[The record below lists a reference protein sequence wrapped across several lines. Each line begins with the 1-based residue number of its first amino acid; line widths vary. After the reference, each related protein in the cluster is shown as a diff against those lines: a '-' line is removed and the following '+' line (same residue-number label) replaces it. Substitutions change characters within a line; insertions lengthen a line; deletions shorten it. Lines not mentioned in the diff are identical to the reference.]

1 MASASAASLTLAALV
16 FVSALPLQQ
25 AIKVIDV
32 SKDHPV
38 EGVIDLLKKL
48 EGMAEKNGKDEEEL
62 YAKFEYWCQNSVKT
76 LEKAIVEEKA
86 TMEKFVSDID
96 SNEKNI
102 DVLTKQIGALGD
114 KLSELDAGG
123 IAADNERN
131 ASAGLYNEAQT
142 SLIETISAIQKA
154 IDVLERAKSNT
165 SVFLLAQRQVRV
177 VVALVSYKATQIQTK
192 ELEDFSEVSADSAL
206 ARAPADRPELK
217 AEGNYEAH
225 IQKYGFKSQSVI
237 ELLKKLKLQFEDD
250 HVAATK
256 AETNAINAYNL
267 AKQARGEV
275 KTATDNA
282 KSAKEGEL
290 NGAKLALSDAQ
301 LNYNNTRADLEA
313 DSATLDTTQ
322 KSCEQR
328 AAEWQER
335 SSIRTKE
342 REAIETAIS
351 ILAKVTGVRT
361 EAPGN
366 PVPPTSPV
374 SLLQLSSPRAERAVT
389 LLRAEARAEHS
400 KALEQIAVAVE
411 KHGDGPFDQIVN
423 MIQKMIFRLMHEQT
437 EEDEHKD
444 WCDQA
449 LSKTNASIVDKEGKI
464 EELGAKIDDAVA
476 QAQELLIDVQAA
488 DDMVGK
494 ITAHMKEATE
504 IRQIG
509 KRENALA
516 IKDAED
522 AQTALANAIAVLKD
536 HYKESG
542 EVPKESWEFLQAR
555 REPVTLPEDPS
566 TWSASYTA
574 VADPVKQPGGILT
587 LLMEVSADF
596 AQMESDTAAQE
607 ASDKE
612 IYDEDMKN
620 CDVERARRTKESQVK
635 SQERQRQLEKQK
647 NYELERKGVAS
658 QLEATEQYLKD
669 LQPACV
675 TGDSTYVDR
684 KAARA
689 KEVEALKEAQG
700 LLQNAFAANA
710 TADGG
715 SGGAE
720 EAEPEPESAGFLGRR
735 AAHAA

>member
-25 AIKVIDV
+25 AIKAVAV
-32 SKDHPV
+32 SRDHPI

-48 EGMAEKNGKDEEEL
+48 EGMAEKDGKEEEVS
-62 YAKFEYWCQNSVKT
+62 YAKFEHWCQNSVKT

-366 PVPPTSPV
+366 PMPPTPPV
-374 SLLQLSSPRAERAVT
+374 SLLQLSSPKAERAVM
-389 LLRAEARAEHS
+389 LLRAEARAENS

-437 EEDEHKD
+437 EEDDHKD

-449 LSKTNASIVDKEGKI
+449 LGKTNASIVDKKDKI
-464 EELGAKIDDAVA
+464 RELGLEIDDTIA
-476 QAQELLIDVQAA
+476 QADELLVDMNAA

-504 IRQIG
+504 IREIG
-509 KRENALA
+509 KKENALA
-516 IKDAED
+516 IKDAKD
-522 AQTALANAIAVLKD
+522 AQTAIANAIAVLKE
-536 HYKESG
+536 HYKDNS
-542 EVPKESWEFLQAR
+542 EVPKESWEFLQGR
-555 REPVTLPEDPS
+555 RAPVTLPEEPS
-566 TWSASYTA
+566 TWDSAYTA
-574 VADPVKQPGGILT
+574 VAEPEGIIAVL
-587 LLMEVSADF
+587 EQVSADF

-612 IYDEDMKN
+612 AYDEDMKN
-620 CDVERARRTKESQVK
+620 CDVERARRGKESEVK
-635 SQERQRQLEKQK
+635 GQERQRLLEKQK
-647 NYELERKGVAS
+647 DYELERKRANS
-658 QLEATEQYLKD
+658 ELEATEQYLRD

-689 KEVEALKEAQG
+689 KEIEALKEAQG
-700 LLQNAFAANA
+700 LLQNAFEGNSTNGTNSTSDTSAKA
-710 TADGG
+710 
-715 SGGAE
+715 
-720 EAEPEPESAGFLGRR
+720 EAEGTGFLRR
-735 AAHAA
+735 LASHAA

>member
-1 MASASAASLTLAALV
+1 MALVSAASLAFAALIL
-16 FVSALPLQQ
+16 VSALPLQQ

-423 MIQKMIFRLMHEQT
+423 MIQKMIFRLMNEQK

-449 LSKTNASIVDKEGKI
+449 LSKTDKSIEDKKDKI
-464 EELGAKIDDAVA
+464 EELTAKIDDAGA
-476 QAQELLIDVQAA
+476 QAESLLINMNEA
-488 DDMVGK
+488 DNMVSK

-504 IRQIG
+504 IREIG
-509 KRENALA
+509 KKENAEA

-542 EVPKESWEFLQAR
+542 EVPKESWEFLQGR
-555 REPVTLPEDPS
+555 RAPVTLPEEPS
-566 TWSASYTA
+566 TWDSAYTA
-574 VADPVKQPGGILT
+574 VAEPEGIIAVL
-587 LLMEVSADF
+587 EQVSADF

-612 IYDEDMKN
+612 AYDEDMKN
-620 CDVERARRTKESQVK
+620 CDVERARRGKESEVK
-635 SQERQRQLEKQK
+635 GQERQRLLEKQK
-647 NYELERKGVAS
+647 DYELERKRANS
-658 QLEATEQYLKD
+658 ELEATEQYLRD

>member
-1 MASASAASLTLAALV
+1 MALVSAASLAFAALIL
-16 FVSALPLQQ
+16 VSALPLQQ
-25 AIKVIDV
+25 AIKAVAV
-32 SKDHPV
+32 SRDHPI

-48 EGMAEKNGKDEEEL
+48 EGMAEKDGKEEEVS
-62 YAKFEYWCQNSVKT
+62 YAKFEHWCQNSVKT

-366 PVPPTSPV
+366 PMPPTPPV
-374 SLLQLSSPRAERAVT
+374 SLLQLSSPKAERAVM
-389 LLRAEARAEHS
+389 LLRAEARAENS

-437 EEDEHKD
+437 EEDDHKD

-449 LSKTNASIVDKEGKI
+449 LGKTNASIVDKKDKI
-464 EELGAKIDDAVA
+464 RELGLEIDDTIA
-476 QAQELLIDVQAA
+476 QADELLVDMNAA

-504 IRQIG
+504 IREIG
-509 KRENALA
+509 KKENALA
-516 IKDAED
+516 IKDAKD
-522 AQTALANAIAVLKD
+522 AQTAIANAIAVLKE
-536 HYKESG
+536 HYKDNS
-542 EVPKESWEFLQAR
+542 EVPKESWEFLQGR
-555 REPVTLPEDPS
+555 RAPVTLPEEPS
-566 TWSASYTA
+566 TWDSAYTA
-574 VADPVKQPGGILT
+574 VAEPEGIIAVL
-587 LLMEVSADF
+587 EQVSADF

-612 IYDEDMKN
+612 AYDEDMKN
-620 CDVERARRTKESQVK
+620 CDVERARRGKESEVK
-635 SQERQRQLEKQK
+635 GQERQRLLEKQK
-647 NYELERKGVAS
+647 DYELERKRANS
-658 QLEATEQYLKD
+658 ELEATEQYLRD

-689 KEVEALKEAQG
+689 KEIEALKEAQG
-700 LLQNAFAANA
+700 LLQNAFEGNSTNGTNSTSDTSAKA
-710 TADGG
+710 
-715 SGGAE
+715 
-720 EAEPEPESAGFLGRR
+720 EAEGTGFLRR
-735 AAHAA
+735 LASHAA